1 MHAHAEAS
9 SGFTQRAVQE
19 EPIAFGH
26 ENGLSIVPPHD
37 DVEGVPGEAK
47 ARKSSHIAITRIRRS
62 RRQARLDS
70 IKWSLTPLIFLLLTA
85 CSAVDPHNVFGR
97 QFGEA
102 RGLPSEVVPSA
113 GAHPLDAQE
122 RQRAF
127 EFVWS
132 TISQHY
138 HDPDFNGVDWATV
151 GKRYQPLAISAKD
164 DDAFWDVL
172 DRMTGE
178 LHDSH
183 TRVESPK
190 KAELRK
196 HDQAISLGFYF
207 LPIEGQLTVV
217 YVNRESDAWWA
228 GVRPGMTIARI
239 DGEAARQ
246 AYDKLLAE
254 ERFDSTDRARHLRA
268 VRRIIFGEVGTRV
281 RFTFER
287 DDASTFDVSLKRQRI
302 EYHPGSTHRLLPSGV
317 GYLRLSSWT
326 LPVVLRAIERV
337 DELSKAPGLVIDL
350 RGNPGG
356 SVHAVN
362 EMLDKFFT
370 RRTEVG
376 RATTRTGQPVSV
388 LFGAVDIIRLHR
400 VVNGSPNAYR
410 GNVVVLVDAL
420 SASGS
425 ELFAATLQASG
436 RAKVLGEPSCGCL
449 LGYLGY
455 ARVPGGGELAY
466 SEVGFVMSNGKRI
479 EGEGVI
485 PDEPVP
491 TTLHD
496 LRFGRDRALERAQE
510 LLKAMPPWKP

>member
-1 MHAHAEAS
+1 
-9 SGFTQRAVQE
+9 
-19 EPIAFGH
+19 
-26 ENGLSIVPPHD
+26 
-37 DVEGVPGEAK
+37 
-47 ARKSSHIAITRIRRS
+47 
-62 RRQARLDS
+62 
-70 IKWSLTPLIFLLLTA
+70 
-85 CSAVDPHNVFGR
+85 VFGR

-113 GAHPLDAQE
+113 GAYPLDAEE

-127 EFVWS
+127 EFVWA
-132 TISQHY
+132 TINEHY
-138 HDPDFNGVDWATV
+138 HDPNFNGVDWKAV
-151 GKRYQPLAISAKD
+151 GQRYRPLAMAAKGD
-164 DDAFWDVL
+164 EAFWDVL

-190 KAELRK
+190 KVELRK
-196 HDQAISLGFYF
+196 HDQSISLGFYF
-207 LPIEGQLTVV
+207 LPIQGQLAVV
-217 YVNRESDAWWA
+217 YVNRESDAWWS

-239 DGEAARQ
+239 DGEPAQQ
-246 AYDKLLAE
+246 AYEKLLAE

-268 VRRIIFGEVGTRV
+268 VRRIIFGDVGTRV
-281 RFTFER
+281 AFTFRRE
-287 DDASTFDVSLKRQRI
+287 DGSTFDASLKRQRI
-302 EYHPGSTHRLLPSGV
+302 EYHPGTVHRLLPSGM
-317 GYLRLSSWT
+317 GYLRLSSWN
-326 LPVVLRAIERV
+326 LAVVLRGMERV
-337 DELSKAPGLVIDL
+337 DELSKAPGLIIDL

-388 LFGAVDIIRLHR
+388 LFGAVEIIRLHR

-425 ELFAATLQASG
+425 ELFAATLQATG

-455 ARVPGGGELAY
+455 ARVPGGAELAY

-485 PDEPVP
+485 PDETIP

-496 LRFGRDRALERAQE
+496 LQVGRDRALEKAQE
-510 LLKAMPPWKP
+510 LLKTMPPWKP

>member
-1 MHAHAEAS
+1 M
-9 SGFTQRAVQE
+9 
-19 EPIAFGH
+19 
-26 ENGLSIVPPHD
+26 
-37 DVEGVPGEAK
+37 
-47 ARKSSHIAITRIRRS
+47 
-62 RRQARLDS
+62 RRQLTLNS
-70 IKWSLTPLIFLLLTA
+70 VNWGLTPIVFMLLTA
-85 CSAVDPHNVFGR
+85 CSVVDPHNVFGR

-113 GAHPLDAQE
+113 GAQPLDAE
-122 RQRAF
+122 ARQRAF
-127 EFVWS
+127 EFVWT
-132 TISQHY
+132 TINEHY
-138 HDPDFNGVDWATV
+138 HDAHFNGVDWTAV
-151 GKRYQPLAISAKD
+151 GQRYRPLAMAAKGD
-164 DDAFWDVL
+164 EAFWDVL

-190 KAELRK
+190 RVELRK
-196 HDQAISLGFYF
+196 HDQSISLGFYF
-207 LPIEGQLTVV
+207 LPVEDKLAVV

-228 GVRPGMTIARI
+228 GLRPGMTIARI
-239 DGEAARQ
+239 DGEPAPV
-246 AYDKLLAE
+246 AYAKLLAE

-268 VRRIIFGEVGTRV
+268 VRRVIFGEVGTRV
-281 RFTFER
+281 AFTFER
-287 DDASTFDVSLKRQRI
+287 EDGSTFDVSLRRQRI
-302 EYHPGSTHRLLPSGV
+302 EYHPGTVHRMLPSGF
-317 GYLRLSSWT
+317 GYLRLSTWN
-326 LPVVLRAIERV
+326 LAVVLRGMERV

-362 EMLDKFFT
+362 EMLDKFFVH
-370 RRTEVG
+370 RTEVG

-388 LFGAVDIIRLHR
+388 LFGAVEIIRLHR

-410 GNVVVLVDAL
+410 GGVVVLVDAL

-425 ELFAATLQASG
+425 ELFAATLQATG
-436 RAKVLGEPSCGCL
+436 RAKVMGEPSCGCL

-455 ARVPGGGELAY
+455 AHIPGGAELAY

-485 PDEPVP
+485 PDEVVP

-496 LRFGRDRALERAQE
+496 LRLGRDRTLEKAQDM
-510 LLKAMPPWKP
+510 LKAMAPWKP